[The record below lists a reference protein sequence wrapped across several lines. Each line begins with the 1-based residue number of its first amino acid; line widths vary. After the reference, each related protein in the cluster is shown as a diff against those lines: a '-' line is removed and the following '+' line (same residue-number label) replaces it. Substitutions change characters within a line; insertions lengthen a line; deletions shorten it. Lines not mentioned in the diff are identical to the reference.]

1 MKNLIISISYVLLFS
16 VFSIQATMQTDKV
29 DKRASK
35 KNETL
40 DAKCHVALIDG
51 SETIIFF
58 HIYSDQFPK
67 LSNDIVG
74 KRVQTQKSVER
85 IKVYRVYE
93 CVLDEDNFTK
103 DSSKALDKKIER

>member
-16 VFSIQATMQTDKV
+16 VFSIQAAMQTDKV

-35 KNETL
+35 KNETV

-58 HIYSDQFPK
+58 HIYSDKFPK
-67 LSNDIVG
+67 LSNEIEG
-74 KRVQTQKSVER
+74 KRVLTQKSIEK

-93 CVLDEDNFTK
+93 CVLDEDDFTK
-103 DSSKALDKKIER
+103 ANSKSLDKKIER